1 MNKERATKDIVV
13 RVTPTLHAKLQKKCL
28 DNYKTI
34 SEVIRDFIVH
44 FVRDQ
49 GTIHSATAAMKAEF
63 SCKTQPTKVVEAAGV
78 LKPKGGFLK
87 AETGDKVVSAS
98 AVLKPFW
105 QKPNQ

>member
-13 RVTPTLHAKLQKKCL
+13 RVTPTLHARLQKKCL

-44 FVRDQ
+44 FVKDQ
-49 GTIHSATAAMKAEF
+49 GTVHSATAALKAEF
-63 SCKTQPTKVVEAAGV
+63 SCKTRPTTVVEGSSI

-87 AETGDKVVSAS
+87 AESEPKNMVVGA
-98 AVLKPFW
+98 AVLRPLKA
-105 QKPNQ
+105 NL